1 MWQLGVETILKEAN
15 RLRVHIPL
23 PLHICSRDSNHRN
36 FATKTHP
43 LPVRV
48 FLLCSI
54 LHVVYRHHR
63 QDILLYF
70 TSAEVGS
77 YPPRKLRPFLSTVR
91 AAPLTS
97 GREKKNAWEILPP
110 CGPTIFSRSTRVH
123 VHLHTCFY
131 VCTCVCKCIV
141 DKKPVTYPRLGKN
154 SSKIA
159 HGVGTL
165 IHGFSFFSLRR

>member
-110 CGPTIFSRSTRVH
+110 LRAYHFFPLDSRTRTSAYMFLCV
-123 VHLHTCFY
+123 Y
-131 VCTCVCKCIV
+131 VCVQVHC
-141 DKKPVTYPRLGKN
+141 
-154 SSKIA
+154 
-159 HGVGTL
+159 
-165 IHGFSFFSLRR
+165 